1 MQSRMSSEAGSR
13 LDGAGSANGQEHR
26 RIVESSKNEIEM
38 KWSLAKPADV
48 RPDFAVAGA
57 QRKFGRGF
65 VELRVVKRPP
75 RTGIAAAFEEL
86 SVHVNDARGASL
98 FVEIVDILR
107 AEEQTA
113 GERLLEIGKGEM
125 GGIGFGSRS
134 NAAAHR
140 VEVPDQ
146 TRIAVPGLWRGNIF
160 EAVVAPEA
168 TGIAKRGDSTFRAH
182 AGARQNENV
191 VRA

>member
-1 MQSRMSSEAGSR
+1 MSSEAGSG
-13 LDGAGSANGQEHR
+13 LDGAGSADGEEDLA
-26 RIVESSKNEIEM
+26 IVESSKNAIEM

-48 RPDFAVAGA
+48 RPDFAAAGA

-65 VELRVVKRPP
+65 VELRVVERRP
-75 RTGIAAAFEEL
+75 RAGIAAAFEEL
-86 SVHVNDARGASL
+86 SVHVNDVRGASL

-107 AEEQTA
+107 AEEQTV

-134 NAAAHR
+134 NEAAHG

-146 TRIAVPGLWRGNIF
+146 TSIAVPGLRRGNIF

-168 TGIAKRGDSTFRAH
+168 TDIAKRGDSTFRAH
-182 AGARQNENV
+182 AGARQNENA
-191 VRA
+191 VRT